1 MGQRKIVSTKLEEI
15 YNHFGK
21 KVNIVAHSKGGIDT
35 QAALVGYGANRF
47 VGNVIT
53 LATPHHGSNLAD
65 LSYSWW
71 AGWLASILGQKM
83 MVRTHYKWAK
93 WQNFVQRLI
102 IIQQLN

>member
-1 MGQRKIVSTKLEEI
+1 MLAQNWKKYIIISV
-15 YNHFGK
+15 

-35 QAALVGYGANRF
+35 QAALVEYGANRF

-83 MVRTHYKWAK
+83 MVRTRYK
-93 WQNFVQRLI
+93 
-102 IIQQLN
+102 